1 MIIYTLGKKLL
12 QTAGDS
18 FDLGGI
24 AGSSVIGSVL
34 ELDTEPQIVPDEQ
47 VSTLYGSRSQW
58 MCVWMC
64 KCDVVLYGALS
75 DQ

>member
-47 VSTLYGSRSQW
+47 VSTLYGSRS
-58 MCVWMC
+58 V
-64 KCDVVLYGALS
+64 
-75 DQ
+75 